1 VTYQLAAK
9 SAWSNGTD
17 MDKIVTIVK
26 KEWAEVFKN
35 RMVLFSVIFLPLLLT
50 LIPLAILFTTR
61 GDDAAMQSADMPGQV
76 NAFCPPDL
84 EGGECFQVYMVSQ
97 FMLMFMILPLAIPSS
112 ISAYSIVG
120 EKTSRTLEPLLA
132 TPITT
137 LELLA
142 AKSLA
147 ALLPAML
154 ATFTAFGVFALGA
167 RVMISNSTMY
177 AAIFDLRWLIAIFLV
192 GPLLALVSVNF
203 SVIVS
208 SRVNDPR
215 VAEQLTALLIVPLLA
230 VFFGQMAGLFVI
242 NRELILIGA
251 VFVLLIDV
259 ILIFLSIQIFDRE
272 TILTRWK

>member
-1 VTYQLAAK
+1 M
-9 SAWSNGTD
+9 N
-17 MDKIVTIVK
+17 KIITILK

-50 LIPLAILFTTR
+50 AIPLVILFTMR
-61 GDDAAMQSADMPGQV
+61 GDSAAMQAAEMPEQVSAL
-76 NAFCPPDL
+76 CPPEL
-84 EGGECFQVYMVSQ
+84 GGGECFQVYMVSQ
-97 FMLMFMILPLAIPSS
+97 FMLMFMILPLIIPSS

-142 AKSLA
+142 AKGLA

-154 ATFTAFGVFALGA
+154 ATYAAFGIFALGA
-167 RVMISNSTMY
+167 RLLISNSVMY
-177 AAIFDLRWLIAIFLV
+177 SAILDVRWLAAVLLV

-208 SRVNDPR
+208 SRVTDAR

-230 VFFGQMAGLFVI
+230 IFFGQMAGLFVL
-242 NRELILIGA
+242 NRDLILIGA
-251 VFVLLIDV
+251 AFLLLIDA
-259 ILIFLSIQIFDRE
+259 ILIFLSTQIFERE